1 MLIIRNLIYW
11 LILCS
16 SLIFLFPFM
25 LLASPF
31 RDGAHKMARVWVGIL
46 NWSLKHIVGLKYRI
60 IGAEHIPDRPSVIC
74 AKHQSGWETL
84 ALQEIFPPQ
93 VYVAKRELFKI
104 PFFGWGLKLVKTIGI
119 DRNNR
124 REANEQL
131 IKQGLARKNEGYWI
145 TIFPEGT
152 RLAPG
157 KRGKY
162 KLGGARM
169 AKMFEMDIVP
179 VALNSGEFWPKNSF
193 LKYPGEI
200 TVIICPTIPHASGS
214 EAELMKNAN
223 TSSKRSSRSFPAQAR
238 LPPKCRLKPHDLPD
252 SHPFRR
258 HRTDRR
264 NQPPCQEK
272 PDYPP
277 YRHTYRPHQRP
288 TLLLR
293 LRPQPLAV

>member
-16 SLIFLFPFM
+16 TLIFLFPFM

-214 EAELMKNAN
+214 EAELME
-223 TSSKRSSRSFPAQAR
+223 
-238 LPPKCRLKPHDLPD
+238 KCEHLIE
-252 SHPFRR
+252 
-258 HRTDRR
+258 T
-264 NQPPCQEK
+264 Q
-272 PDYPP
+272 
-277 YRHTYRPHQRP
+277 
-288 TLLLR
+288 
-293 LRPQPLAV
+293 QPLISGAGPFAAEMPSETA

>member
-124 REANEQL
+124 REANE
-131 IKQGLARKNEGYWI
+131 
-145 TIFPEGT
+145 
-152 RLAPG
+152 
-157 KRGKY
+157 
-162 KLGGARM
+162 
-169 AKMFEMDIVP
+169 
-179 VALNSGEFWPKNSF
+179 
-193 LKYPGEI
+193 
-200 TVIICPTIPHASGS
+200 
-214 EAELMKNAN
+214 
-223 TSSKRSSRSFPAQAR
+223 
-238 LPPKCRLKPHDLPD
+238 
-252 SHPFRR
+252 
-258 HRTDRR
+258 
-264 NQPPCQEK
+264 
-272 PDYPP
+272 
-277 YRHTYRPHQRP
+277 
-288 TLLLR
+288 
-293 LRPQPLAV
+293 

>member
-1 MLIIRNLIYW
+1 MLIIRNLAYW
-11 LILCS
+11 LILAS

-31 RDGAHKMARVWVGIL
+31 RDGAHKMARVWVKIL
-46 NWSLKHIVGLKYRI
+46 NLSLKHIVGLKYRI
-60 IGAEHIPDRPSVIC
+60 IGAENIPGRPSVIC

-93 VYVAKRELFKI
+93 VFVAKRELFKI

-124 REANEQL
+124 REANERL
-131 IKQGLARKNEGYWI
+131 MKQGLARKNEGYWI

-200 TVIICPTIPHASGS
+200 TVVICPPVPHASGS
-214 EAELMKNAN
+214 EAELMK
-223 TSSKRSSRSFPAQAR
+223 KCER
-238 LPPKCRLKPHDLPD
+238 LIE
-252 SHPFRR
+252 
-258 HRTDRR
+258 T
-264 NQPPCQEK
+264 Q
-272 PDYPP
+272 
-277 YRHTYRPHQRP
+277 
-288 TLLLR
+288 
-293 LRPQPLAV
+293 QPLISGAGPFAAKMPSETV